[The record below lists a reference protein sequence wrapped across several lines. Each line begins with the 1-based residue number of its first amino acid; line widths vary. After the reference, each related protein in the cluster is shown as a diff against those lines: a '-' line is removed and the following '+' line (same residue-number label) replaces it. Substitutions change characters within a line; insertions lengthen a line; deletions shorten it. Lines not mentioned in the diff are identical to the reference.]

1 MMKKLTAVFA
11 AFLIL
16 FVPMGCG
23 KADRVYL
30 EKAGQETELVTE
42 DSGTGEALTEK
53 SEAEST
59 AGALEEKAAVV
70 SEGQNSVFAAEQ
82 STAGALEEQDES
94 DATEHVDVSGTA
106 EGEACYVYVCGAV
119 EHPGVYVLKEGSR
132 IYEAVA
138 LAGGLTGE
146 ASPESVNQAQ
156 TVSDGQMVRI
166 LTKEEVSSGV
176 AVNVAAGAVEDVTG
190 GAAGTGSS
198 GNGESGKNETALSE
212 TAKVNLN
219 TASAAELMTLPGI
232 GQSKADRIIAYRETK
247 GSFSGIEEIMNVE
260 GIKEGVYNRIK
271 DYIRVK

>member
-59 AGALEEKAAVV
+59 AGALEE
-70 SEGQNSVFAAEQ
+70 
-82 STAGALEEQDES
+82 QDES
-94 DATEHVDVSGTA
+94 NATEHVDVSGTA